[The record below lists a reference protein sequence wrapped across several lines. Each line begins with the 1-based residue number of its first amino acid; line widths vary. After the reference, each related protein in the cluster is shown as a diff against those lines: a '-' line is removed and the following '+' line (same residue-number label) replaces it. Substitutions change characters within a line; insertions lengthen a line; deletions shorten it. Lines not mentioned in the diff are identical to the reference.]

1 MKQRILTILIALDQ
15 FIYTIITLGSGAPDE
30 TMSAAAWRLET
41 AGRLAGRI
49 FRPVIDH
56 VLWFDPAHCQTSFE
70 FGIARAKFLQSLG
83 K

>member
-1 MKQRILTILIALDQ
+1 MRQRILTILIALDQ

-41 AGRLAGRI
+41 AGRLAGKI
-49 FRPVIDH
+49 FRPVIDRI
-56 VLWFDPAHCQTSFE
+56 FYMQPSHCQLAFE
-70 FGIARAKFLQSLG
+70 NGITRAKFLQSMG